1 MSAIGGVS
9 MFNYSKQLRVVG
21 SDYQGPD
28 RMILKATA
36 NAVRDVTNES
46 LILWDRMLDNT
57 QHLLSRAATNKDAK
71 DVSQSMS
78 AFLNA
83 SYRDAG
89 QNAEAISRIWRRYSR
104 EVVGRIATTLPA
116 GTLGAL

>member
-1 MSAIGGVS
+1 
-9 MFNYSKQLRVVG
+9 MFDYSKQLRVVG
-21 SDYQGPD
+21 SNYQGPD

-36 NAVRDVTNES
+36 NAVRDVANES

-57 QHLLSRAATNKDAK
+57 QHLLSRAATNKDAR

-89 QNAEAISRIWRRYSR
+89 QNAEAVSRIWRRYSR